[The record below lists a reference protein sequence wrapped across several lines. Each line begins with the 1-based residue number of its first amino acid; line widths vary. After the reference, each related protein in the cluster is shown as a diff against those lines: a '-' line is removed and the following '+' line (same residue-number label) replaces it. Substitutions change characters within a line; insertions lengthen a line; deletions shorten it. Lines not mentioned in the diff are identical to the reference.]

1 MQTFFEFLMRHWVL
15 SLVALVLIVMLI
27 GNELSRRLQ
36 KFRTIDPS
44 EVARKAGREGVVLID
59 VREPNEWKEGHIK
72 GARHIPLG
80 KLDDRLGEIRS
91 ESPDEVVIYC
101 RSGNRSATA
110 ANLLVKGGFEQV
122 SHLGGGILAWES
134 QNYPVSKG
142 K

>member
-1 MQTFFEFLMRHWVL
+1 MQSFVDFLLRNWVL
-15 SLVALVLIVMLI
+15 SLAALVLIVLLI

-44 EVARKAGREGVVLID
+44 EVARKAGREGVALID

-80 KLDDRLGEIRS
+80 KLEGRVS
-91 ESPDEVVIYC
+91 ELQSEAPGEVVIYC

-110 ANLLVKGGFEQV
+110 ANLLIKNGFENV